1 MSEKMSAIDPLR
13 SFEHLPAEISAK
25 LRAAM
30 RVSNYAPGEHVFCQ
44 GDDAQAVYLV
54 VQGRVKIVRVTP
66 EGYES
71 ILCVRG
77 PGEYFCPVPLLDQ
90 GEQLGSAVAMTS
102 LSLFVL
108 PREDFHQLCQQSLEL
123 LSVVQADCLSEVR
136 YLLHR
141 LEAFAFRRVRER
153 VAIALL
159 DQRRAQKNSS
169 GEENIIPLTQAELAA
184 LVGAARESVS
194 RVLKSLETDGLLAIK
209 RGRIRILDPQ
219 RLRRIAE
226 GNK

>member
-1 MSEKMSAIDPLR
+1 MSAFDPLR
-13 SFEHLPAEISAK
+13 SFEQLPAPISAQ

-30 RVSNYAPGEHVFCQ
+30 KVASYAPGEQVFCQ
-44 GDDAQAVYLV
+44 GEDPQGVYLI

-90 GEQLGSAVAMTS
+90 GEQLGSAVAMTP

-108 PREDFHQLCQQSLEL
+108 PRETFQRLCQQSLEL
-123 LSVVQADCLSEVR
+123 LSVVQVDCLSEVR
-136 YLLHR
+136 YLLNR
-141 LEAFAFRRVRER
+141 LETFAFRRVRER
-153 VAIALL
+153 VCIALL
-159 DQRRAQKNSS
+159 DQSRAQKVD
-169 GEENIIPLTQAELAA
+169 GEPADAVQLTQSELAA

-194 RVLKSLETDGLLAIK
+194 RALKALEMDGLLTLK
-209 RGRIRILDPQ
+209 RGRILILE
-219 RLRRIAE
+219 REKLRRIAE
-226 GNK
+226 GRR